1 MTAARLAEETQAT
14 LNGILVRMREID
26 HLVYAT
32 PDVDETVEAL
42 NELLGVRAVT
52 GGSHPGRG
60 TRNALIGLGP
70 RCYLEIVGPDLAQPA
85 QPGPR
90 WFLIDSLKAPRLV
103 AWAVRDAGLEER
115 CKEAAAANL
124 TVGPIVAGSRRRP
137 DGRLLSWRF
146 TDPIMRPADG
156 VVPFFIDWGTGP
168 HPADLLPQE
177 VRLIELRVQHCAA
190 APLAFVRTLGTSA
203 TVLGA
208 ESPRLSATLETPR
221 GTVNL

>member
-1 MTAARLAEETQAT
+1 M
-14 LNGILVRMREID
+14 NGILVRMREID

-115 CKEAAAANL
+115 CKEAALASLA
-124 TVGPIVAGSRRRP
+124 VGPIVEGSRRRP
-137 DGRLLSWRF
+137 DGQLLSWRF
-146 TDPIMRPADG
+146 TDPMVRPADG

-177 VRLIELRVQHCAA
+177 ARLIELRVQHPESD
-190 APLAFVRTLGTSA
+190 PLAFVKTLGTSA
-203 TVLGA
+203 SVFSA
-208 ESPRLSATLETPR
+208 EPANLSATLETPR
-221 GTVNL
+221 GAVNL

>member
-1 MTAARLAEETQAT
+1 

-85 QPGPR
+85 PPGPR